1 MFSQNDLQQG
11 LLTHSF
17 GKQLYIFDSLDSTN
31 DYAKILASQGMA
43 EGCVVITDHQ
53 NAGRGRMQR
62 AWFDEQSSN
71 LLLSLL
77 IRPKIDAKQFN
88 LLPFFAAISV
98 ALTIEQITGLSSSC
112 KWPND
117 VLINGKKCCG
127 ILLESSIQNY
137 SVEYAIIG
145 IGLNINQIQ
154 FDNELE
160 TKATSLRR
168 ECGKE
173 FDRCEIFRNLMQSL
187 EELYKNVQQNNFARI
202 LYEWK
207 MRDAVIGKQV
217 TLFDHK
223 KEVKGL
229 ASTITSDGGLVIVTS
244 EGLQTFYSGDVT
256 MNHQY

>member
-62 AWFDEQSSN
+62 AWFDEPSSN

-117 VLINGKKCCG
+117 VLINGK
-127 ILLESSIQNY
+127 
-137 SVEYAIIG
+137 
-145 IGLNINQIQ
+145 
-154 FDNELE
+154 
-160 TKATSLRR
+160 
-168 ECGKE
+168 
-173 FDRCEIFRNLMQSL
+173 
-187 EELYKNVQQNNFARI
+187 
-202 LYEWK
+202 
-207 MRDAVIGKQV
+207 
-217 TLFDHK
+217 
-223 KEVKGL
+223 
-229 ASTITSDGGLVIVTS
+229 
-244 EGLQTFYSGDVT
+244 
-256 MNHQY
+256 